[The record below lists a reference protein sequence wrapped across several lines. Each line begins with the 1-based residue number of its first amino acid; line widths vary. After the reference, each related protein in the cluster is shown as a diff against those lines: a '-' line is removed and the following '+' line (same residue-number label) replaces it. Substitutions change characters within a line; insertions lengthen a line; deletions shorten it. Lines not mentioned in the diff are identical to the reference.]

1 MKSRKKR
8 RIVRYR
14 KPININIG
22 TIILSLVFLYLGIN
36 CLIYIT
42 RDKISIYEVARGESE
57 VVQGISTTGIA
68 LRSEKVTT
76 TQTAGYINY
85 YAKEGTKV
93 SVGNTLYTIDENGDF
108 SDMME
113 SIAQNDATLTSDN
126 IKEIKE
132 DIQKFVIS
140 YDKKEFSNVYDFKYD
155 LDTTLLESININSL
169 DTINSALVANGG
181 SALSINNANTSGI
194 VEFYTDGFE
203 GITPESITDEMFD
216 KNNYKKD
223 QITSGMSVE
232 TGKAVYK
239 TIDNEN
245 WKLVIMLTDKQAEAY
260 KDIDVV
266 SVYFPTENIRTSA
279 YFQIIQNG
287 SSKYGVI
294 SLKRY
299 MIQFC
304 DSRFV
309 EVQILADTVEGLKI
323 PKSAVTQ
330 KDFYTIPVSYIT
342 NGGESLEQG
351 FNRDILSNGEALV
364 EFVPVEIVCKKDDLC
379 YVAVDGEL
387 NSGDVLVK
395 SETNERFTVGGM
407 APLNG
412 VYNVNTGYTN
422 FRYIDILSERN
433 GYYIVLSGTTYGLQ
447 VYDQIVLD
455 ASLVKEKQVIFR

>member
-42 RDKISIYEVARGESE
+42 RDKISIYEVAKGESE
-57 VVQGISTTGIA
+57 VVQGISTTAIA

-76 TQTAGYINY
+76 TPTAGYINY
-85 YAKEGTKV
+85 YVKEGNRV

-126 IKEIKE
+126 IKEVKE
-132 DIQKFVIS
+132 DIQKFVMS
-140 YDKKEFSNVYDFKYD
+140 YDQNEFDMVYDFKYD
-155 LDTTLLESININSL
+155 LDATLLESININSL
-169 DTINSALVANGG
+169 DTINSALIANGG
-181 SALSINNANTSGI
+181 SALSINNAECSGI

-203 GITPESITDEMFD
+203 GLNPESITDDMFD
-216 KNNYKKD
+216 KSKYKKD
-223 QITSGMSVE
+223 QIVSGMSVE
-232 TGKAVYK
+232 NGKAVYK

-245 WKLVIMLTDKQAEAY
+245 WKLVIKLSDSQVEAY

-266 SVYFPTENIRTSA
+266 SVYFPTENIKTSA
-279 YFQIIQNG
+279 YFQIINNG
-287 SSKYGVI
+287 NSNYGVI

-304 DSRFV
+304 DRRFV
-309 EVQILADTVEGLKI
+309 DVQILADTVEGLKI
-323 PKSAVTQ
+323 PKSSVTK

-342 NGGESLEQG
+342 KGGESLDEG

-379 YVAVDGEL
+379 YVPVDDKL

-395 SETNERFTVGGM
+395 SDTNERFTVGGM
-407 APLNG
+407 APLQG

-422 FRYIDILSERN
+422 FRYVDILSERN
-433 GYYIVLSGTTYGLQ
+433 GYYIVLSGTKYGLQ

-455 ASLVKEKQVIFR
+455 SSLVKEKQVIFR